1 MSKLYSTY
9 LKRENTFL
17 GMLGEILPDPDKV
30 LENNGN
36 DIQIYKDLLIDPHL
50 TATILQ
56 RKMQVLQMGWEVEC
70 ENEEMRQ
77 EGLQIMRKIPMQ
89 TVGSLILD
97 SILYGY
103 NVSEIIWE
111 KENGKIVPNRIE
123 AKPQEWFA
131 FDKDNHLKITQ
142 GANNRNKL
150 VDVPKYKFLLSQ
162 HHPTFDNPYGE
173 KILSRCYWPVK
184 LKQTSIESWIDLIEK
199 FGVPYLIGVVSDTA
213 TEPEKEAVIDNLLEM
228 IDSNVVTRGTSEQI
242 EIKEQT
248 SYDIGQL
255 FEKMTEFQNKEISKA
270 ILSVTLTIDVGK
282 SGSYKASDV
291 HRAMLEYI
299 GIGDKKIVEASLNQ
313 MFDYY
318 TELNYGTEAPRIR
331 VKLSKKE
338 QITEETANRDKLLT
352 EIGVRFSKMYF
363 QKKYNLSEEDFEL
376 VEPMLVKKGGL
387 TQDVAKE
394 PVKE

>member
-17 GMLGEILPDPDKV
+17 GMIGNILPDPDKV

-36 DIQIYKDLLIDPHL
+36 DIQIYKELLIDPHL

-56 RKMQVLQMGWEVEC
+56 RKMQVLQMGWEVQC
-70 ENEEMRQ
+70 EDEKMREE
-77 EGLQIMRKIPMQ
+77 GISIMRKIPMQ

-111 KENGKIVPNRIE
+111 KENGKIVPSRIE

-131 FDKDNHLKITQ
+131 FDKDNNLKIIQ
-142 GANNRNKL
+142 GSRSGKDL
-150 VDVPKYKFLLSQ
+150 VDIPKYKFLLSR

-173 KILSRCYWPVK
+173 KILQRCYWPVK
-184 LKQTSIESWIDLIEK
+184 LKQTTVESWVDLIEK

-213 TEPEKEAVIDNLLEM
+213 TPSEKEAVIDNLLEM
-228 IDSNVVTRGTSEQI
+228 IDSNVVTRGTSETI
-242 EIKEQT
+242 EIKEQQ

-255 FEKMTEFQNKEISKA
+255 FEKMSEFQNKEISKA
-270 ILSVTLTIDVGK
+270 VLSVTLTVDVGR

-291 HRAMLEYI
+291 HRSMLEYI
-299 GIGDKKIVEASLNQ
+299 GIGDKKIIEASLNQ

-318 TELNYGTEAPRIR
+318 VELNYGKEAPQIR

-338 QITEETANRDKLLT
+338 QITEETANRDRLLT
-352 EIGVRFSKMYF
+352 EIGVRFTKEYF
-363 QKKYNLSEEDFEL
+363 QKKYNLSEEEFH
-376 VEPMLVKKGGL
+376 L
-387 TQDVAKE
+387 TEGVG
-394 PVKE
+394 